1 MRCSHASNLVL
12 GDNLKINPIAE
23 HKDKSYII
31 HFMNIPPEL
40 LYYSFNKR
48 WQLEEFIYR
57 NGIEQFK
64 YKSSNGKTINK
75 VWEYIPE
82 KLEEWKKYNIPKK
95 KPEKYSWDDYMCGH
109 FIKSKSD
116 NID

>member
-1 MRCSHASNLVL
+1 MRCSHVSNLVL

-23 HKDKSYII
+23 HKGKSYII

-64 YKSSNGKTINK
+64 YKSSNGKQ
-75 VWEYIPE
+75 
-82 KLEEWKKYNIPKK
+82 
-95 KPEKYSWDDYMCGH
+95 
-109 FIKSKSD
+109 
-116 NID
+116 

>member
-1 MRCSHASNLVL
+1 MWYRCTSNLVL

-64 YKSSNGKTINK
+64 YKSMFDFVRYRVSLQLI
-75 VWEYIPE
+75 
-82 KLEEWKKYNIPKK
+82 
-95 KPEKYSWDDYMCGH
+95 
-109 FIKSKSD
+109 FR
-116 NID
+116 

>member
-1 MRCSHASNLVL
+1 MYYRCTSNLVL

-23 HKDKSYII
+23 HKGKSYII

-48 WQLEEFIYR
+48 WQLEEFIYS

-64 YKSSNGKTINK
+64 YKSSNWKTINK

-82 KLEEWKKYNIPKK
+82 KLEEWREYNTSKK